1 MNTVFYTSFFVLH
14 QLIFWGVIFE
24 YPFDFATTLR
34 LISSSST
41 HTQICVLE
49 LVTLSASAL
58 IQVIYD
64 FMIIL
69 KSYILSILFRFAHS
83 PFIYIYENNKK
94 LREENEYLKNE
105 KCFIGKML

>member
-1 MNTVFYTSFFVLH
+1 MNTVFYTSFFILH
-14 QLIFWGVIFE
+14 QIIFWSIVLE
-24 YPFDFATTLR
+24 YFNLNCSR
-34 LISSSST
+34 LIEYST
-41 HTQICVLE
+41 QTQICVLE

-105 KCFIGKML
+105 KCFIGKMV

>member
-1 MNTVFYTSFFVLH
+1 MNTVFYTSFFILH
-14 QLIFWGVIFE
+14 QIIFWSIVLE
-24 YPFDFATTLR
+24 YFNLNCSR
-34 LISSSST
+34 LIEYST

-69 KSYILSILFRFAHS
+69 KSYIFSILFRFAHS

>member
-1 MNTVFYTSFFVLH
+1 MNKIFYISFFVFH
-14 QLIFWGVIFE
+14 QLIFWGLAFE
-24 YPFDFATTLR
+24 YFTFNLPIF
-34 LISSSST
+34 IEYST
-41 HTQICVLE
+41 QTQICALE

-58 IQVIYD
+58 IQLMFD

-69 KSYILSILFRFAHS
+69 KSYIFSILFRFAHS